1 MPDFDLRQEAHG
13 AYVWRGV
20 NAIEIA
26 ARVIQRIK
34 AHRFKHRVHPLLRGP
49 TTNIGKIAGGDKVN
63 IVADFCAFALDLRF
77 LPGMN
82 PADILKTIRQIVRNE
97 TRNFKIEIDSLQ
109 QPFEISP
116 GHPLVRAYF
125 KAARAM
131 GVPVL
136 AKGSEGATVMT
147 FLGDCGIPAFA
158 TGYGSCGT
166 AHTTDE
172 YAVIENLYRGAG
184 LLARFIKDYD
194 DYDDYDGRTPLS

>member
-1 MPDFDLRQEAHG
+1 MVEDKVVLQRDVIMAATVDEETGSHYGIIPLLKKKILRPGAALVLDSDEFNAIVVQKGLLHCRISIYGKKAHG

-109 QPFEISP
+109 QP
-116 GHPLVRAYF
+116 
-125 KAARAM
+125 
-131 GVPVL
+131 
-136 AKGSEGATVMT
+136 
-147 FLGDCGIPAFA
+147 
-158 TGYGSCGT
+158 
-166 AHTTDE
+166 
-172 YAVIENLYRGAG
+172 
-184 LLARFIKDYD
+184 
-194 DYDDYDGRTPLS
+194 